1 MVQHLLCISHNIT
14 LDTHFIFDV
23 LSVLTIFNLRNEIL
37 SKRMTTYN
45 HQQKTLRLAK
55 ERKEGV

>member
-1 MVQHLLCISHNIT
+1 MYKPQYN

-23 LSVLTIFNLRNEIL
+23 LSVLTFFNLRNEIL
-37 SKRMTTYN
+37 SKRLTTYN